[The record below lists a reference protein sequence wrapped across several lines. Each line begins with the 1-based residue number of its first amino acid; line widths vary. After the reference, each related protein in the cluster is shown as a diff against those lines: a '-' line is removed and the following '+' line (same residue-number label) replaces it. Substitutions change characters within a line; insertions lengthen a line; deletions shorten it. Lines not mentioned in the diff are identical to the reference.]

1 MCVFFKLSSAFAG
14 CSQARDDDFADPFLP
29 TVELKIIEFPN
40 ENILPIG
47 YNITLACISN
57 TSNPRG
63 GLDDL
68 PFWIQFY
75 HNSHVRVLHSCG
87 GSDRRADSQVSKVC
101 ELLIQ
106 NATKED
112 SGNYSCWSETQRLC
126 AFRTIELHFREPKEP
141 IFTVDLP
148 NEMRTIRGNKNT
160 LTCQASGTPR
170 PVITWF
176 KNDRLLRSPS
186 IKGTKVYSTLTF
198 DPISISDQGNYWCE
212 ASNVF
217 GSKKTSTVAVSVLM
231 KPVIRI
237 HPKNVSASLNDGDI
251 TLECA
256 AEGSP
261 NPVITWLKNNTT
273 MVSETSNT
281 QNGTMSFLTIIIH
294 KKMKTENYR
303 CMASNSFGIAFS
315 QTATV
320 YLLEEGNDHS
330 EADARAFSSHSRSFL
345 WPTVSIAVAVL
356 LLLLLCVILV
366 VFKHKQWKKDSYLLT
381 NEIVRDRELFQ
392 LKIRNGMDIIPQ
404 LRLIQAINTSTNS
417 SQERT
422 VSTTRDNERYVQIMR
437 HTNNRNWEIPRDR
450 IIIPQEKL
458 GGEDF
463 GVENKGIYL
472 RSDRHQLPVAV
483 KQVKSESCA

>member
-1 MCVFFKLSSAFAG
+1 MLFYIVPLMCVFFKLSSAG
-14 CSQARDDDFADPFLP
+14 SSCSQARDDDFADPFLP

-47 YNITLACISN
+47 YNITIACISN
-57 TSNPRG
+57 TSNTRG
-63 GLDDL
+63 ELVDL

-75 HNSHVRVLHSCG
+75 YNSPVKVLHYCG
-87 GSDRRADSQVSKVC
+87 GSD
-101 ELLIQ
+101 

-112 SGNYSCWSETQRLC
+112 SGNYSCWAVTQRLC
-126 AFRTIELHFREPKEP
+126 AFRKIELHFREPKEP

-148 NEMRTIRGNKNT
+148 NEMRTIRGNKDT

-176 KNDRLLRSPS
+176 KNGRLLRSPS
-186 IKGTKVYSTLTF
+186 IKGTKAYSTLTF

-320 YLLEEGNDHS
+320 YLLEEGNDQS
-330 EADARAFSSHSRSFL
+330 EADAQAFSSYSWSFL

-356 LLLLLCVILV
+356 LLLLCVILA

-381 NEIVRDRELFQ
+381 NEIARDRELFQ

-404 LRLIQAINTSTNS
+404 LRLSQAINTSTNS

-422 VSTTRDNERYVQIMR
+422 VSTTDDHERYVQIMR

-458 GGEDF
+458 GGEDLR
-463 GVENKGIYL
+463 VENKGIYL